1 MDSALKEVMN
11 LLVRIMNKNY
21 QMRQDQAKAMLNMS
35 KEYCPFG
42 IYAVEKDNQ
51 IEMMNLKA
59 TSITQ
64 LKKMVRQYRIK
75 GFKVHCNGL

>member
-1 MDSALKEVMN
+1 
-11 LLVRIMNKNY
+11 MNKNY
-21 QMRQDQAKAMLNMS
+21 QMSQEQAEAILNMS

-59 TSITQ
+59 KSKTH
-64 LKKMVRQYRIK
+64 LKKMVREYRAK
-75 GFKVHCNGL
+75 SFKVHANGL

>member
-1 MDSALKEVMN
+1 
-11 LLVRIMNKNY
+11 
-21 QMRQDQAKAMLNMS
+21 MLNMS

-75 GFKVHCNGL
+75 GFKVYSNGL

>member
-1 MDSALKEVMN
+1 
-11 LLVRIMNKNY
+11 MNKNY

>member
-1 MDSALKEVMN
+1 
-11 LLVRIMNKNY
+11 MNKNY

-64 LKKMVRQYRIK
+64 LKKMVRQYRAK

>member
-1 MDSALKEVMN
+1 
-11 LLVRIMNKNY
+11 MNKNY

-75 GFKVHCNGL
+75 GFKVYSNGL

>member
-1 MDSALKEVMN
+1 
-11 LLVRIMNKNY
+11 MNKNY
-21 QMRQDQAKAMLNMS
+21 QMGQNQAKAMLNMS

-64 LKKMVRQYRIK
+64 LKKMVRQYRTK

>member
-1 MDSALKEVMN
+1 
-11 LLVRIMNKNY
+11 
-21 QMRQDQAKAMLNMS
+21 MS

-59 TSITQ
+59 TSKTQ
-64 LKKMVRQYRIK
+64 LKKLIREYRLK
-75 GFKVHCNGL
+75 GFKVYSNGL

>member
-1 MDSALKEVMN
+1 
-11 LLVRIMNKNY
+11 
-21 QMRQDQAKAMLNMS
+21 MLNMS